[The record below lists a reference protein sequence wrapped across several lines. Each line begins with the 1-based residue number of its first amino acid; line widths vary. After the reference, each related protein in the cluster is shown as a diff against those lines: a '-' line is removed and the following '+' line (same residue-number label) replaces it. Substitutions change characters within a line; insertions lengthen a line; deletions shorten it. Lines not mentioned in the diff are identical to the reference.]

1 MTIRDPSDYYRRQY
15 VAAMP
20 KIVIPMR
27 RTPLFMKALWLMAV
41 LVLLGTVFSFW
52 RISKVASPSL
62 DVPPGA
68 EPATAPATAPAKP
81 GAT

>member
-20 KIVIPMR
+20 KVVIPMR
-27 RTPLFMKALWLMAV
+27 RTPWFLKALWLMALLV
-41 LVLLGTVFSFW
+41 LVGTVYSFW

-62 DVPPGA
+62 DVPSGT
-68 EPATAPATAPAKP
+68 EPATAPAKP
-81 GAT
+81 GTT